1 MSQYFITHYKI
12 LLQTALGGVQM
23 QRNIPVIDGK
33 YLKRDCPQ
41 KNIRQVKNID
51 WIIKKEA
58 GKEGR

>member
-1 MSQYFITHYKI
+1 
-12 LLQTALGGVQM
+12 M

-41 KNIRQVKNID
+41 KYTDSNNID

-58 GKEGR
+58 RKEGR